1 MVPQDA
7 GKRPMYY
14 AIVACLMFIFPVASI
29 AIDASAQASP
39 HSVASI
45 VPVIAKWSVF
55 WMVGVRLL
63 IAGLRQIVQ
72 PAFTAKTILGIQGD
86 DALLLVR
93 ELGFGNTAFGVLG
106 IATLLVPGWTLAGA
120 LAGGLFYGLAGIN
133 HAVQPHR
140 NALENTAMAS
150 DLFAAVALLGCC
162 ASTL

>member
-1 MVPQDA
+1 
-7 GKRPMYY
+7 MYY
-14 AIVACLMFIFPVASI
+14 AIVACLMFIFPAVSI

-39 HSVASI
+39 HSMVSI
-45 VPVIAKWSVF
+45 LAVVAKWSVF

-63 IAGLRQIVQ
+63 LAGLRQIVQ

-106 IATLLVPGWTLAGA
+106 IATLFMPAWTLAAA
-120 LAGGLFYGLAGIN
+120 LAGGIFYGLAGIN

-140 NALENTAMAS
+140 NTLENTAMVS
-150 DLFAAVALLGCC
+150 DWCAAVVLLGCF
-162 ASTL
+162 ALTL